1 MEKLLATLKNIPEFK
16 QLLASIAKA
25 ESAAV
30 TGIGQINRSHMIAA
44 LHKEI
49 ARPLVIIC
57 QDDIAAKRTQ
67 EELSAFLGKLT
78 RRISID
84 RWRKLSA
91 DKRGGGSVPAAL
103 DELSQCIPGGADP
116 AAQAEAK
123 ELARILDVFLQE
135 LPIMERRVFVCR
147 YWYLD
152 GISDIARQF
161 NCSQSKIKSM
171 LYRTRK
177 KLLVRLR
184 KEGVFCEI

>member
-1 MEKLLATLKNIPEFK
+1 MEDSQIVSLYWERKEEAIQETARKYGTYCYKIAYNILYNKED
-16 QLLASIAKA
+16 AK
-25 ESAAV
+25 ESVNDTYMNAW
-30 TGIGQINRSHMIAA
+30 NSMPP
-44 LHKEI
+44 HKPKI
-49 ARPLVIIC
+49 
-57 QDDIAAKRTQ
+57 
-67 EELSAFLGKLT
+67 LSTFLGKIT
-78 RRISID
+78 RYICLKK
-84 RWRKLSA
+84 WRDSRA
-91 DKRGGGSVPAAL
+91 QKRGGGETALAL
-103 DELSQCIPGGADP
+103 DELLECIPDKKGIDETL
-116 AAQAEAK
+116 EAK

-177 KLLVRLR
+177 KLLTRLR